1 MVVGA
6 RQNFQVFRQI
16 AWFVENNK
24 ALSEF
29 RYQMLHYIISII

>member
-16 AWFVENNK
+16 AWFVENSK